1 MCIQIWCELSNILDV
16 RELTIKELLHWERSQ
31 FTSSLGGME
40 RVPKS
45 WLLISKKNTQRI
57 ILLNSSKALDYL
69 FILYI
74 LQIC

>member
-31 FTSSLGGME
+31 FTSSPGGME

-45 WLLISKKNTQRI
+45 WLIISKKNTHV
-57 ILLNSSKALDYL
+57 
-69 FILYI
+69 
-74 LQIC
+74 